1 MKLSLEM
8 IDFQKEGF
16 KALDIVVEQL
26 YKKAQEITSRSAF
39 LNDKEVGDLKKLLE
53 HTLTERFGISYNL
66 IFNTDY
72 EGCMVVFPINK
83 NNILLNSNERGYLN
97 NSVYEKL
104 RKDFN
109 NKTGTVDN
117 KNAKVSGIFSVYTHD
132 FYLNIHS
139 LVKHKLTVREIAA
152 IILHEVG
159 HSYTY
164 YEFADRTDT
173 TNRVLSELSDILKE
187 GNPTKITYKF
197 RELAKTMNEEEDY
210 FDEVANSSNRTIMGV
225 KFFKKYIQT
234 VGKQASNLKYSE
246 TASEQLADNFAAR
259 FGYGRDLITGLDKFS
274 LYTSDRNTAIYL
286 INTLF
291 SVLGVIETSIILIA
305 VIFVSLPVGAVIGI
319 LVLIINYLNENMY
332 LEGTKNADYTYD
344 NLFSRYERI
353 KHQVVAQLKDEVLSK
368 EDTKLILKQ
377 LSTIDEI
384 INKTRDYTPILTVI
398 SDFIFSPNRSA
409 KEQVLLEKSL
419 ERLAHNELFTM
430 SAHYSVV

>member
-72 EGCMVVFPINK
+72 DGAIIIFPINQ
-83 NNILLNSNERGYLN
+83 NSILLSPVARELYKDRKHQ
-97 NSVYEKL
+97 KL

-139 LVKHKLTVREIAA
+139 LVKHKITVREIAA

-234 VGKQASNLKYSE
+234 VGKQAANLKYSE

-259 FGYGRDLITGLDKFS
+259 FGYGRDLITALDK
-274 LYTSDRNTAIYL
+274 LYT
-286 INTLF
+286 F
-291 SVLGVIETSIILIA
+291 SPEKSTFLYWFSTITSILSMIETTIKVIST
-305 VIFVSLPVGAVIGI
+305 IFVALPVGVLYG
-319 LVLIINYLNENMY
+319 LVALVFFYFK
-332 LEGTKNADYTYD
+332 GTKNADYTYD

-353 KHQVVAQLKDEVLSK
+353 KHQVIVQLKDETLSK
-368 EDTKLILKQ
+368 EDTKLILAQ
-377 LSTIDEI
+377 LTAIDEI
-384 INKTRDYTPILTVI
+384 INKTRDYTPILTVV